1 MECTTS
7 GNLGNDDRRIIQ
19 QDQKCFYVQEVREMK
34 AIRAVIAACI
44 FVSGVSILQTCTNS
58 TALHAQDSSPTTHEH
73 LLVQGCVNIPPGQ
86 KRPEFGCFSLATE
99 SGLRFS
105 EPAVYWH
112 VRTFPNRAAADAAKS
127 PTGIVVEEDGR
138 VWLSE
143 FGPRDLALEGGQAV
157 AVVGP
162 MELPKAEL
170 YAVVL
175 GYAVMRPNDR
185 SIVHV
190 HPGPEGWY
198 MISGE
203 QCLETPAGAIRATAG
218 GTATALPNVPMEL
231 TITGTA
237 VRKSLVLV
245 IHDSSQPAGRPS
257 DWKPLGLCAK

>member
-1 MECTTS
+1 
-7 GNLGNDDRRIIQ
+7 
-19 QDQKCFYVQEVREMK
+19 MK
-34 AIRAVIAACI
+34 AIRAVIAVCI
-44 FVSGVSILQTCTNS
+44 LVSGVSILQTCTNS
-58 TALHAQDSSPTTHEH
+58 TALHAQDFTPTTHEH
-73 LLVQGCVNIPPGQ
+73 LLVPGCVNIPPGR
-86 KRPEFGCFSLATE
+86 KRPEFGFFCLATE

-105 EPAVYWH
+105 EPTVYWH
-112 VRTFPNRAAADAAKS
+112 LRTFPNRAAADAAKS
-127 PTGIVVEEDGR
+127 TTGIVVEEDGR

-143 FGPRDLALEGGQAV
+143 FGSRDLALEGGQAV

-162 MELPKAEL
+162 MELSKAKS
-170 YAVVL
+170 YAVLL
-175 GYAVMRPNDR
+175 GYAVMRPDDR

-203 QCLETPAGAIRATAG
+203 QCLETPAGATRATAG
-218 GTATALPNVPMEL
+218 GTATVPPNVPMEL

-257 DWKPLGLCAK
+257 DWKPQGLCAQ

>member
-1 MECTTS
+1 
-7 GNLGNDDRRIIQ
+7 
-19 QDQKCFYVQEVREMK
+19 MK

-44 FVSGVSILQTCTNS
+44 FVLGVSIPQTYTNS
-58 TALHAQDSSPTTHEH
+58 VALYAQDLTPTTHDH
-73 LLVQGCVNIPPGQ
+73 LVVQGCVNIPPGQ
-86 KRPEFGCFSLATE
+86 KRPDFGCFSLATE

-105 EPAVYWH
+105 EPTAYWYL
-112 VRTFPNRAAADAAKS
+112 RTFPNRAAADAAKS

-143 FGPRDLALEGGQAV
+143 FGSHDLALQGGQAV
-157 AVVGP
+157 AIVGP
-162 MELPKAEL
+162 MELPKAES

-175 GYAVMRPNDR
+175 AYAVMRPNDR

-198 MISGE
+198 MISGD
-203 QCLETPAGAIRATAG
+203 QCLETPAGATRATAG
-218 GTATALPNVPMEL
+218 GTATAPPNVPMEL

-245 IHDSSQPAGRPS
+245 IHDPSQPAGMPS
-257 DWKPLGLCAK
+257 DWKPQGLCAK